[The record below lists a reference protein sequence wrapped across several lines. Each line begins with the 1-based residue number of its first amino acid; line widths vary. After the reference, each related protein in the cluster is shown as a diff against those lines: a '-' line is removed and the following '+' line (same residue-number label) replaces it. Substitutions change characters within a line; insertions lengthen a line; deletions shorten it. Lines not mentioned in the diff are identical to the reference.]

1 MYKVKFMFHS
11 HSSEVRTMG
20 LCFRKSITIAPGVR
34 VNLSK
39 SGPSLSF
46 GKKGIRETISATG
59 KSTTTVGIPGT
70 GVYYKKSY
78 DLKKLGK
85 GKDDKSSKTTKG
97 KAAAAT
103 AASASAANDQQKMA
117 ELEANKAKVAE
128 YEAYVNAIKSVHK
141 ATDGYID
148 WAALNRDEI
157 PTNIVKG
164 SEEYKEF
171 ETLKTFSGRVIAGD
185 VDAYLEIINV
195 IRPYDDL
202 LDYGS
207 SFEVG
212 TDRKDVLEVEFHVK
226 SEEVVPNTELSL
238 KANGSL
244 NEKEMSKTNYYALM
258 QDYICSTMIRIA
270 RDSFA
275 LLPIDKV
282 YVHAADDV
290 LNTATGYNTEVTL
303 VSAEFG
309 REQLQSLNMEM
320 IDPSDALSGFK
331 HNMKFAKTTGF
342 KAVERIL
349 PE

>member
-1 MYKVKFMFHS
+1 
-11 HSSEVRTMG
+11 MG

-39 SGPSLSF
+39 SGPSISF

-85 GKDDKSSKTTKG
+85 GKDDKVSKGG
-97 KAAAAT
+97 KEKTAAAAAA
-103 AASASAANDQQKMA
+103 AASETDQQKLA
-117 ELEANKAKVAE
+117 QLEENKAKVAE
-128 YEAYVNAIKSVHK
+128 YEAYVNSIKSVHK

-171 ETLKTFSGRVIAGD
+171 ESLKKFSERVVAGD
-185 VDAYLEIINV
+185 VDAYLEIISE
-195 IRPYDDL
+195 IKPYDDL

-226 SEEVVPNTELSL
+226 SEEVVPAVEVSL
-238 KANGSL
+238 KANGTLS
-244 NEKEMSKTNYYALM
+244 EKEMSKTNYYALM
-258 QDYICSTMIRIA
+258 QDYICSTMIRVA

-275 LLPIDKV
+275 LLPVEKV
-282 YVHAADDV
+282 YVHAVDDV
-290 LNTATGYNTEVTL
+290 LNTATGHQDEVTL
-303 VSAEFG
+303 VSVEFD
-309 REQLQSLNMEM
+309 RARLQSLNMEL
-320 IDPSDALSGFK
+320 IDPSDAITGFNN
-331 HNMKFAKTTGF
+331 NMKFAKTTGF

-349 PE
+349 PPVG

>member
-1 MYKVKFMFHS
+1 
-11 HSSEVRTMG
+11 MG
-20 LCFRKSITIAPGVR
+20 LCFRKSITIAPGVK

-39 SGPSLSF
+39 SGPSISF

-78 DLKKLGK
+78 DLKKLSKGKTDVSKAAGK
-85 GKDDKSSKTTKG
+85 GKE
-97 KAAAAT
+97 AAAA
-103 AASASAANDQQKMA
+103 SAAAAQAQQAKDQEKLA
-117 ELEANKAKVAE
+117 LIEENKAKVAE

-148 WAALNRDEI
+148 WEALNRDEI

-164 SEEYKEF
+164 SEEYKTF
-171 ETLKTFSGRVIAGD
+171 ESLKAFSERVVAGD
-185 VDAYLEIINV
+185 VDAYLEIINE
-195 IRPYDDL
+195 IKPYDDL

-238 KANGSL
+238 KANGTLS
-244 NEKEMSKTNYYALM
+244 EKEMSKTNYYALM

-275 LLPIDKV
+275 LLPVQKV

-309 REQLQSLNMEM
+309 REQLMSLNMEM

-331 HNMKFAKTTGF
+331 NNMKFAKTTGF
-342 KAVERIL
+342 KPVERIL

>member
-1 MYKVKFMFHS
+1 
-11 HSSEVRTMG
+11 MG

-39 SGPSLSF
+39 SGPSISF

-59 KSTTTVGIPGT
+59 KSTTTVGLPGT
-70 GVYYKKSY
+70 GVYYKKSF
-78 DLKKLGK
+78 DLKKIGK
-85 GKDDKSSKTTKG
+85 GKKNSAEAAKDGK
-97 KAAAAT
+97 KAAAAA
-103 AASASAANDQQKMA
+103 AAS
-117 ELEANKAKVAE
+117 EANEAKAALAEQNQAKVAE
-128 YEAYVNAIKSVHK
+128 YEGYVNSIKSVHK

-148 WAALNRDEI
+148 WAALNREEI
-157 PTNIVKG
+157 PSNIVKG

-171 ETLKTFSGRVIAGD
+171 ESLKKFSGRVVAGD
-185 VDAYLEIINV
+185 VDAYLEIINE

-226 SEEVVPNTELSL
+226 SEQVVPSAELSV
-238 KANGSL
+238 KADGSL
-244 NEKEMSKTNYYALM
+244 SEKEMSKTNYYALV
-258 QDYICSTMIRIA
+258 QDYVCSTMIRIA

-275 LLPIDKV
+275 LLPVDKV

-290 LNTATGYNTEVTL
+290 LNTATGHETEVTL

-309 REQLQSLNMEM
+309 REQLMALNMEL
-320 IDPSDALSGFK
+320 IDPSDALSAFR

-342 KAVERIL
+342 KPVERIL
-349 PE
+349 PV

>member
-1 MYKVKFMFHS
+1 
-11 HSSEVRTMG
+11 MG
-20 LCFRKSITIAPGVR
+20 LCFRKSITIAPGVK

-39 SGPSLSF
+39 SGPSISF

-85 GKDDKSSKTTKG
+85 GKDDKASKSG
-97 KAAAAT
+97 
-103 AASASAANDQQKMA
+103 
-117 ELEANKAKVAE
+117 
-128 YEAYVNAIKSVHK
+128 KSVHK

-157 PTNIVKG
+157 PTNIVRG

-171 ETLKTFSGRVIAGD
+171 ESLKKFSGRVMEGD
-185 VDAYLEIINV
+185 TDAYLEIINE

-226 SEEVVPNTELSL
+226 SDEVVPAEEISL
-238 KANGSL
+238 KANGTLS
-244 NEKEMSKTNYYALM
+244 EKEMSKTNYYALM
-258 QDYICSTMIRIA
+258 QDYICSTMIRVA

-275 LLPIDKV
+275 LLPVDKV

-290 LNTATGYNTEVTL
+290 LNTATGHETEVTL

-309 REQLQSLNMEM
+309 REQLMSLNMEM
-320 IDPSDALSGFK
+320 IDPSDALSNFR

-342 KAVERIL
+342 KPVERIL
-349 PE
+349 PV

>member
-1 MYKVKFMFHS
+1 
-11 HSSEVRTMG
+11 MG

-70 GVYYKKSY
+70 GVYYKKSF

-85 GKDDKSSKTTKG
+85 GKEDKAAKAGKG
-97 KAAAAT
+97 KTAAAAAA
-103 AASASAANDQQKMA
+103 AASETDQQKLA
-117 ELEANKAKVAE
+117 QLEADKAKVAE

-171 ETLKTFSGRVIAGD
+171 ETLKAFSGRVMEGD
-185 VDAYLEIINV
+185 VDAYLEIINA

-226 SEEVVPNTELSL
+226 SEEVVPNVELSL
-238 KANGSL
+238 KANGTLS
-244 NEKEMSKTNYYALM
+244 EKEMSKTNYYALM
-258 QDYICSTMIRIA
+258 QDYICSTMIRVA

-275 LLPIDKV
+275 LLPVEKV
-282 YVHAADDV
+282 YVHATDDV

-309 REQLQSLNMEM
+309 RAQLSSLNMEM
-320 IDPSDALSGFK
+320 IDPSDALTAFK

>member
-1 MYKVKFMFHS
+1 
-11 HSSEVRTMG
+11 MG
-20 LCFRKSITIAPGVR
+20 LCFRKSITIAPGVK

-39 SGPSLSF
+39 SGPSISF

-85 GKDDKSSKTTKG
+85 GKTDASKAAGKG
-97 KAAAAT
+97 KEAAAA
-103 AASASAANDQQKMA
+103 SAAAAQAQQAKDQEKLA
-117 ELEANKAKVAE
+117 LIEENKAKVAE

-148 WAALNRDEI
+148 WEALNRDEI

-164 SEEYKEF
+164 SEEYKTF
-171 ETLKTFSGRVIAGD
+171 ESLKAFSERVVAGD
-185 VDAYLEIINV
+185 VDAYLEIINE
-195 IRPYDDL
+195 IKPYDDL

-238 KANGSL
+238 KANGTLS
-244 NEKEMSKTNYYALM
+244 EKEMSKTNYYALM

-275 LLPIDKV
+275 LLPVQKV

-309 REQLQSLNMEM
+309 REQLMSLNMEM

-331 HNMKFAKTTGF
+331 NNMKFAKTTGF
-342 KAVERIL
+342 KPVERIL

>member
-1 MYKVKFMFHS
+1 
-11 HSSEVRTMG
+11 MG

-70 GVYYKKSY
+70 GVYYKKSF

-85 GKDDKSSKTTKG
+85 GKEDKAAKAGKG
-97 KAAAAT
+97 KTAAAAAA
-103 AASASAANDQQKMA
+103 AASETDQQKLA
-117 ELEANKAKVAE
+117 QLEEDKAKVAE

-171 ETLKTFSGRVIAGD
+171 ETLKAFSGRVMEGD
-185 VDAYLEIINV
+185 VDAYLEIINA

-226 SEEVVPNTELSL
+226 SEEVVPNVELSL
-238 KANGSL
+238 KANGTLS
-244 NEKEMSKTNYYALM
+244 EKEMSKTNYYALM
-258 QDYICSTMIRIA
+258 QDYICSTMIRVA

-275 LLPIDKV
+275 LLPVEKV

-309 REQLQSLNMEM
+309 RAQLSSLNMEM
-320 IDPSDALSGFK
+320 IDPSDALTAFK

>member
-1 MYKVKFMFHS
+1 
-11 HSSEVRTMG
+11 MG

-39 SGPSLSF
+39 SGPSISF

-85 GKDDKSSKTTKG
+85 GKDDKASKSG
-97 KAAAAT
+97 KEKTAAAAAA
-103 AASASAANDQQKMA
+103 AASETDQQKLA
-117 ELEANKAKVAE
+117 QLEENKAKVAE
-128 YEAYVNAIKSVHK
+128 YEAYVNSIKSVHK

-171 ETLKTFSGRVIAGD
+171 ESLKKFSERVVAGD
-185 VDAYLEIINV
+185 VDAYLEIISE
-195 IRPYDDL
+195 IKPYDDL

-226 SEEVVPNTELSL
+226 SEEVVPAVEVSL
-238 KANGSL
+238 KANGTLS
-244 NEKEMSKTNYYALM
+244 EKEMSKTNYYALM
-258 QDYICSTMIRIA
+258 QDYICSTMIRVA

-290 LNTATGYNTEVTL
+290 LNTATGHETEVTL

-309 REQLQSLNMEM
+309 RDQLMSLNMEM
-320 IDPSDALSGFK
+320 IDPSDALSNFR

-342 KAVERIL
+342 KPVERIL
-349 PE
+349 PV

>member
-1 MYKVKFMFHS
+1 
-11 HSSEVRTMG
+11 MG

-46 GKKGIRETISATG
+46 GKNGLRETISATG

-85 GKDDKSSKTTKG
+85 GKDSGKDKADAKAKSAKG
-97 KAAAAT
+97 AEAKAAAA
-103 AASASAANDQQKMA
+103 AAKEQEKQALM
-117 ELEANKAKVAE
+117 EENKAKLAE
-128 YEAYVNAIKSVHK
+128 YENYVNSIKSVHK

-148 WAALNRDEI
+148 WTALNKGEI
-157 PTNIVKG
+157 PTNIVRG
-164 SEEYKEF
+164 SETYKEW
-171 ETLKTFSGRVIAGD
+171 EELKKFSDRIVAGD
-185 VDAYLEIINV
+185 VDAYLEVINEV
-195 IRPYDDL
+195 KPYDDL

-212 TDRKDVLEVEFHVK
+212 TDKPDVLEVEFHVK
-226 SEEVVPNTELSL
+226 SEQVVPDVEMSIKASGELS
-238 KANGSL
+238 
-244 NEKEMSKTNYYALM
+244 EKEMSKTNYFALM

-275 LLPIDKV
+275 LLPVEKV
-282 YVHAADDV
+282 YVHAVDEV
-290 LNTATGYNTEVTL
+290 LNTATGHQDEVTL
-303 VSAEFG
+303 VSAEFD
-309 REQLQSLNMEM
+309 RNRLLSLNMEM
-320 IDPSDALSGFK
+320 IDPSDAVAGFS

-349 PE
+349 PG

>member
-1 MYKVKFMFHS
+1 
-11 HSSEVRTMG
+11 MG

-34 VNLSK
+34 INLSK

-59 KSTTTVGIPGT
+59 KSTTSIGIPGT
-70 GVYYKKSY
+70 GVYYRKSY

-85 GKDDKSSKTTKG
+85 GKDAAAKT
-97 KAAAAT
+97 AAAA
-103 AASASAANDQQKMA
+103 SATDQEKLA
-117 ELEANKAKVAE
+117 LIEENKAKVAE

-148 WAALNRDEI
+148 WESLNKGEI

-171 ETLKTFSGRVIAGD
+171 ESLKQFSERVVAGD
-185 VDAYLEIINV
+185 VDAYLEIIGE
-195 IRPYDDL
+195 IKPYDDL

-226 SEEVVPNTELSL
+226 SEEVVPDIELSL
-238 KANGSL
+238 KANGTLS
-244 NEKEMSKTNYYALM
+244 EKEMSKTNYYALM
-258 QDYICSTMIRIA
+258 QDYICSTMIRVA

-275 LLPIDKV
+275 LLPIEKV
-282 YVHAADDV
+282 YVHAVDDM

-309 REQLQSLNMEM
+309 REQLQALNMEM
-320 IDPSDALSGFK
+320 IDPSDALSNFK
-331 HNMKFAKTTGF
+331 NNMKFAKTTGF

>member
-1 MYKVKFMFHS
+1 
-11 HSSEVRTMG
+11 MG
-20 LCFRKSITIAPGVR
+20 LCFRKSISIAPGVK

-39 SGPSLSF
+39 SGPSISF

-85 GKDDKSSKTTKG
+85 GKNAKADKKADE
-97 KAAAAT
+97 KAAAA
-103 AASASAANDQQKMA
+103 AAAAANKDQEKLA
-117 ELEANKAKVAE
+117 AIEENKAKVAE

-171 ETLKTFSGRVIAGD
+171 ESLKKFSDRVVAGD
-185 VDAYLEIINV
+185 VDAYLEIINE
-195 IRPYDDL
+195 IKPYDDL

-226 SEEVVPNTELSL
+226 SEEVVPNVELSL
-238 KANGSL
+238 KANGDIS
-244 NEKEMSKTNYYALM
+244 EKEMSKTNYYALM

-282 YVHAADDV
+282 YVHAADDM
-290 LNTATGYNTEVTL
+290 LNTATGHETEVTL

-309 REQLQSLNMEM
+309 RDQLMALNMEM
-320 IDPSDALSGFK
+320 IDPSDALTNFK

>member
-1 MYKVKFMFHS
+1 
-11 HSSEVRTMG
+11 MG
-20 LCFRKSITIAPGVR
+20 LCFRKSITIAPGVK

-39 SGPSLSF
+39 SGPSISF

-85 GKDDKSSKTTKG
+85 GKTA
-97 KAAAAT
+97 KAAAAGGKEKT
-103 AASASAANDQQKMA
+103 AAAAAAASANDQEKLA
-117 ELEANKAKVAE
+117 LLEENQAKVAE

-157 PTNIVKG
+157 PTNIVRG

-171 ETLKTFSGRVIAGD
+171 ESLKKFSGRVMEGD
-185 VDAYLEIINV
+185 TDAYLEIINE

-226 SEEVVPNTELSL
+226 SDEVVPAEEISL
-238 KANGSL
+238 KANGTLS
-244 NEKEMSKTNYYALM
+244 EKEMSKTNYYALM
-258 QDYICSTMIRIA
+258 QDYICSTMIRVA

-275 LLPIDKV
+275 LLPVDKV

-290 LNTATGYNTEVTL
+290 LNTATGHETEVTL

-309 REQLQSLNMEM
+309 REQLMSLNMEM
-320 IDPSDALSGFK
+320 IDPSDALSNFR

-342 KAVERIL
+342 KPVERIL
-349 PE
+349 PV

>member
-1 MYKVKFMFHS
+1 
-11 HSSEVRTMG
+11 MG

-46 GKKGIRETISATG
+46 GKNGLRETISATG

-85 GKDDKSSKTTKG
+85 GKDSGKADAKAKSAKDAEA
-97 KAAAAT
+97 KAAAA
-103 AASASAANDQQKMA
+103 AAKEQEKQALM
-117 ELEANKAKVAE
+117 EENKAKLAE
-128 YEAYVNAIKSVHK
+128 YENYVNSIKSVHK

-148 WAALNRDEI
+148 WASLNKGEI
-157 PTNIVKG
+157 PTNIVRG
-164 SEEYKEF
+164 SETYKEW
-171 ETLKTFSGRVIAGD
+171 EELKKFSDRIVAGD
-185 VDAYLEIINV
+185 VDAYLEVINEV
-195 IRPYDDL
+195 KPYDDL

-212 TDRKDVLEVEFHVK
+212 TDKPDVLEVEFHVK
-226 SEEVVPNTELSL
+226 SEQVVPDVEMSIKASGELS
-238 KANGSL
+238 
-244 NEKEMSKTNYYALM
+244 EKEMSKTNYFALM

-275 LLPIDKV
+275 LLPVERV
-282 YVHAADDV
+282 YVHAVDEV
-290 LNTATGYNTEVTL
+290 LNTATGHQDEVTL
-303 VSAEFG
+303 VSAEFD
-309 REQLQSLNMEM
+309 RNRLLSLNMEM
-320 IDPSDALSGFK
+320 IDPSDAVAGFS

-349 PE
+349 PG

>member
-1 MYKVKFMFHS
+1 
-11 HSSEVRTMG
+11 MG

-46 GKKGIRETISATG
+46 GKSGFRETISATG

-85 GKDDKSSKTTKG
+85 GKEDKAAKGGKG
-97 KAAAAT
+97 KTAAAAGT
-103 AASASAANDQQKMA
+103 AAPSATDQQKLA

-148 WAALNRDEI
+148 WAALNKDEI
-157 PTNIVKG
+157 PTNIVNG

-171 ETLKTFSGRVIAGD
+171 ETLKTFSERVIAGD
-185 VDAYLEIINV
+185 VDSYLEIINV
-195 IRPYDDL
+195 IKPYDDL

-226 SEEVVPNTELSL
+226 SEEVVPNMEISL
-238 KANGSL
+238 KANGTLS
-244 NEKEMSKTNYYALM
+244 EKEMSKTNYYALM
-258 QDYICSTMIRIA
+258 QDYICSTMIRVA

-275 LLPIDKV
+275 LLPVDKV
-282 YVHAADDV
+282 YVHAVDDV
-290 LNTATGYNTEVTL
+290 LNTATGYNNEVTL
-303 VSAEFG
+303 VSVEFG
-309 REQLQSLNMEM
+309 RAQLQSLNMEM
-320 IDPSDALSGFK
+320 IDPSDAISGFK
-331 HNMKFAKTTGF
+331 NNMKFAKTTGF

>member
-1 MYKVKFMFHS
+1 
-11 HSSEVRTMG
+11 MG

-39 SGPSLSF
+39 SGPSISF

-85 GKDDKSSKTTKG
+85 GKDDKASKGG
-97 KAAAAT
+97 KEKNAAAAAA
-103 AASASAANDQQKMA
+103 AASETDQQKLA
-117 ELEANKAKVAE
+117 QLEENKAKVAE
-128 YEAYVNAIKSVHK
+128 YEAYVNSIKSVHK

-171 ETLKTFSGRVIAGD
+171 ESLKKFSERVVAGD
-185 VDAYLEIINV
+185 VDAYLEIISE
-195 IRPYDDL
+195 IKPYDDL

-226 SEEVVPNTELSL
+226 SEEVVPAVEVSL
-238 KANGSL
+238 KANGTLS
-244 NEKEMSKTNYYALM
+244 EKEMSKTNYYALM
-258 QDYICSTMIRIA
+258 QDYICSTMIRVA

-290 LNTATGYNTEVTL
+290 LNTATGHETEVTL

-309 REQLQSLNMEM
+309 RDQLMSLNMEM
-320 IDPSDALSGFK
+320 IDPSDALSNFR

-342 KAVERIL
+342 KPVERIL
-349 PE
+349 PV

>member
-1 MYKVKFMFHS
+1 
-11 HSSEVRTMG
+11 MG

-39 SGPSLSF
+39 SGPSISF

-85 GKDDKSSKTTKG
+85 GKDDKASKGSKEKT
-97 KAAAAT
+97 AAAAAA
-103 AASASAANDQQKMA
+103 AASETDQQKLA
-117 ELEANKAKVAE
+117 QLEENKAKVAE
-128 YEAYVNAIKSVHK
+128 YEAYVNSIKSVHK

-171 ETLKTFSGRVIAGD
+171 ESLKKFSERVVAGD
-185 VDAYLEIINV
+185 VDAYLEIISE
-195 IRPYDDL
+195 IKPYDDL

-226 SEEVVPNTELSL
+226 SEEVVPAVEVSL
-238 KANGSL
+238 KANGTLS
-244 NEKEMSKTNYYALM
+244 EKEMSKTNYYALM
-258 QDYICSTMIRIA
+258 QDYICSTMIRVA

-290 LNTATGYNTEVTL
+290 LNTATGHETEVTL

-309 REQLQSLNMEM
+309 RDQLMSLNMEM
-320 IDPSDALSGFK
+320 IDPSDALSNFR

-342 KAVERIL
+342 KPVERIL
-349 PE
+349 PV

>member
-1 MYKVKFMFHS
+1 
-11 HSSEVRTMG
+11 MG

-34 VNLSK
+34 INLSK

-59 KSTTTVGIPGT
+59 KSTTSIGIPGT
-70 GVYYKKSY
+70 GVYYRKSY

-85 GKDDKSSKTTKG
+85 GKDEKG
-97 KAAAAT
+97 KGKGKDAAAKTAAAA
-103 AASASAANDQQKMA
+103 SATDQEKLA
-117 ELEANKAKVAE
+117 LIEENKAKVAE

-148 WAALNRDEI
+148 WESLNKGEI

-171 ETLKTFSGRVIAGD
+171 ESLKQFSERVVAGD
-185 VDAYLEIINV
+185 VDAYLEIIGE
-195 IRPYDDL
+195 IKPYDDL

-226 SEEVVPNTELSL
+226 SEEVVPNVELSL
-238 KANGSL
+238 KANGTLS
-244 NEKEMSKTNYYALM
+244 EKEMSKTNYYALM
-258 QDYICSTMIRIA
+258 QDYICSTMIRVA

-275 LLPIDKV
+275 LLPVSKV
-282 YVHAADDV
+282 YVHAVDDM

-309 REQLQSLNMEM
+309 REQLQALNMEM
-320 IDPSDALSGFK
+320 IDPSDALSNFK
-331 HNMKFAKTTGF
+331 NNMKFAKTTGF